1 MLIGI
6 ISDTHDHLD
15 AMAKAV
21 TKLNELKVE
30 LVIHC
35 GDFISPFVVRELG
48 KLNCKLIGVFGNNDG
63 DKYTLTEKFSGLG
76 FELHDG
82 PHTLEIE
89 GLRFLVLHGYRSPEM
104 TINIAHKLA
113 ETGKY
118 DVVAY
123 GHTHRPEQ
131 QKIGETLVLNPGE
144 VCGYLSHVSTI
155 MVLDTKRMEV
165 RKITL

>member
-63 DKYTLTEKFSGLG
+63 DKYTLTEKFSSLG